1 MTQAQRVL
9 RYMEDNGSIT
19 AAEAMEHLGVMRL
32 AARIFDLRAMGKV
45 IDNQT
50 VTKKNRYGD
59 TVSYDRY
66 VLRDSAGPAAG
77 LVRTAASAMR

>member
-32 AARIFDLRAMGKV
+32 AARIFDLTDCF
-45 IDNQT
+45 IHT
-50 VTKKNRYGD
+50 
-59 TVSYDRY
+59 SH
-66 VLRDSAGPAAG
+66 
-77 LVRTAASAMR
+77 